1 MTPLHLACTYE
12 KTNVAKILLEAGA
25 TIRCIGEK
33 LQTPLHKVFLFFLL
47 ILCNIF
53 NPIFFT
59 TYTDILMSLINLKA
73 CAAGDFEIASML
85 TCAAEQV
92 LGRKGV
98 LEVISQNQNLSSP
111 KY

>member
-1 MTPLHLACTYE
+1 
-12 KTNVAKILLEAGA
+12 
-25 TIRCIGEK
+25 
-33 LQTPLHKVFLFFLL
+33 
-47 ILCNIF
+47 
-53 NPIFFT
+53 
-59 TYTDILMSLINLKA
+59 MSLINLKA

-111 KY
+111 KYLLNYNS

>member
-1 MTPLHLACTYE
+1 
-12 KTNVAKILLEAGA
+12 
-25 TIRCIGEK
+25 
-33 LQTPLHKVFLFFLL
+33 
-47 ILCNIF
+47 
-53 NPIFFT
+53 
-59 TYTDILMSLINLKA
+59 MSLINLKA

-111 KY
+111 KYLLNLIVNGGHVKFV